1 MKAACEV
8 TPALAAADAVLAAKG
23 RSFHWARRLLGPT
36 HAARATRLYGFCR
49 HLDDLADEAKSVDE
63 ARAKLDEAARG
74 ISAGVSAA
82 PVISDGIN
90 LCKECRISPQIALEL
105 IAGVRSDLEPV
116 RVADEAE
123 LLRYCYRVAGTVGI
137 MMCGALD
144 VNQREAHAFAVDLGI
159 GMQLTNLCRDVVED
173 AVAGRRYLPASLVGN
188 VEPGELIAPAGAR
201 RERLRD
207 GVAALLELADRYYA
221 SGESGLSFLPP
232 RARGGILVA
241 ARVYRAIGTKLRE
254 RGHDFWEGRVVVT
267 EREKARVSAAALL
280 SVPWGRG
287 FWRLPPA
294 HDESLHVALR
304 DLPGLG

>member
-1 MKAACEV
+1 
-8 TPALAAADAVLAAKG
+8 
-23 RSFHWARRLLGPT
+23 
-36 HAARATRLYGFCR
+36 
-49 HLDDLADEAKSVDE
+49 
-63 ARAKLDEAARG
+63 
-74 ISAGVSAA
+74 
-82 PVISDGIN
+82 
-90 LCKECRISPQIALEL
+90 LEL